1 MSNSILTPD
10 NIATLA
16 ATLVGQDLGLASL
29 VHRDVEKDFGQGTG
43 ATVKIRVPG
52 AVPAR
57 TRDIDS
63 LAPLT
68 SDSIAEQSIPV
79 TLSTEAYSLVPLSD
93 GDLDLNIE
101 DYAKQVLLPQTQAI
115 VKFVERDVVAAMKA
129 TPTSAIT
136 YSSTTPAKAFTAIRR
151 QLRDSGVSTEAK
163 LFAAVGSGIYG
174 DLLDAP
180 VGTWDENG
188 KMVRGNNVIEST
200 RLGAKE
206 IVAFVP
212 EAFALVVRAPMV
224 PSGAP
229 YGASVKDGDF
239 ALRLIRSYDTKIAA
253 DTSLV
258 TAFVGVQALPLA
270 VDNEDGTVSLVE
282 HGGAVRVVVA

>member
-93 GDLDLNIE
+93 GDLDLKIE
-101 DYAKQVLLPQTQAI
+101 DYARQVLLPQSQAI

-136 YSSTTPAKAFTAIRR
+136 YSSATPAKAFTAIRR

-188 KMVRGNNVIEST
+188 KTVRGINIVEST
-200 RLGAKE
+200 RLGPKE

-229 YGASVKDGDF
+229 YGASVKDGNF

-282 HGGAVRVVVA
+282 HGGVVHVVID

>member
-188 KMVRGNNVIEST
+188 KMVRGINVIEST